1 MRATISFEADVDQV
15 EGTMAVVACA
25 EEHNLRAAADILSN
39 FNIIDLNLLSS
50 ITEVLRLLDASA
62 GQLRQYQQM
71 MVGFEQSKFETL
83 LPQPAEQNIPVIDN
97 VEKLNEVKKNMEG
110 LESFLDKIAQE
121 GAPAMVAEGEGNEA

>member
-39 FNIIDLNLLSS
+39 FNIIDHNLLSS

>member
-15 EGTMAVVACA
+15 EGTTAVVACA

-39 FNIIDLNLLSS
+39 FNIIDHNLLSS